1 MQGSMIDF
9 HFARSIMQAEDR
21 RVPLRSVIFVACVS
35 GALAAEVLSLPPRFV
50 FAMVFAA
57 LMTVCPDIWVSL
69 PKSPQDELEDA
80 RREIAALKQAKLEAL
95 EEKVA
100 ALEADA

>member
-1 MQGSMIDF
+1 MTTYFQNLHIAG
-9 HFARSIMQAEDR
+9 SIMQSEDR
-21 RVPLRSVIFVACVS
+21 SVPLRSVIFVTCVS
-35 GALAAEVLSLPPRFV
+35 GALAAEVLNLPPRFV
-50 FAMVFAA
+50 FAAVFAA

-69 PKSPQDELEDA
+69 PKSPQDELEEA

-95 EEKVA
+95 EKKVA